1 MTPLNRYL
9 TKMHEPSLP
18 RSEPSCWHGSRTA
31 MSDDHTRC
39 GTPLVYAG
47 QLELQPDILA
57 ELGEQQ
63 PDQEAPPST

>member
-1 MTPLNRYL
+1 
-9 TKMHEPSLP
+9 
-18 RSEPSCWHGSRTA
+18 

-39 GTPLVYAG
+39 GTPLVYVG

-57 ELGEQQ
+57 ELGEHQ

>member
-1 MTPLNRYL
+1 
-9 TKMHEPSLP
+9 
-18 RSEPSCWHGSRTA
+18 
-31 MSDDHTRC
+31 MSDDYTRC

-47 QLELQPDILA
+47 RLELQPDILA

>member
-1 MTPLNRYL
+1 MR
-9 TKMHEPSLP
+9 
-18 RSEPSCWHGSRTA
+18 
-31 MSDDHTRC
+31 DDYTRC

-63 PDQEAPPST
+63 PDQGLRRLPDPH

>member
-1 MTPLNRYL
+1 
-9 TKMHEPSLP
+9 
-18 RSEPSCWHGSRTA
+18 

-63 PDQEAPPST
+63 PDQEAPPPT

>member
-1 MTPLNRYL
+1 M
-9 TKMHEPSLP
+9 P
-18 RSEPSCWHGSRTA
+18 RSEPNCSPGSEKA
-31 MSDDHTRC
+31 MRDDYTRC

-63 PDQEAPPST
+63 PDQRLRRLPDPH